1 MRRDPAFGTRGAPS
15 STCLRQAAMTA
26 LENEADTSG
35 ALMPG
40 GNGQMLKRGGRNQDH
55 FRSFGFR
62 PPSGWVVGGGQHE
75 SSFTQVGE
83 ESGSPLFQLGE
94 LSS

>member
-1 MRRDPAFGTRGAPS
+1 
-15 STCLRQAAMTA
+15 
-26 LENEADTSG
+26 
-35 ALMPG
+35 
-40 GNGQMLKRGGRNQDH
+40 MLKRGGRNQDH